1 MVTENENW
9 DQNMDDDQKF
19 LVDYL
24 LDSETAVQKLDQSKE
39 TSEKYLGDL
48 EVQITKGLRADW
60 ELTTTNLEKSQHA
73 RNRNI
78 I

>member
-24 LDSETAVQKLDQSKE
+24 LDSETAV
-39 TSEKYLGDL
+39 
-48 EVQITKGLRADW
+48 
-60 ELTTTNLEKSQHA
+60 
-73 RNRNI
+73 
-78 I
+78 

>member
-60 ELTTTNLEKSQHA
+60 ELTTTNLEKS
-73 RNRNI
+73 
-78 I
+78 

>member
-24 LDSETAVQKLDQSKE
+24 LDRETAVQKLDQSKE

-60 ELTTTNLEKSQHA
+60 ELTTTNLEKS
-73 RNRNI
+73 
-78 I
+78 